1 MENCPKKNFCF
12 RKGVFFWGGISNNN
26 IIYAKAKLPN
36 IQIKFLILKFNFGTW
51 FFLILKFS
59 AGSNGYKKINK
70 LILFNCSL
78 DSVVVCLL
86 ACLSL
91 KFIL

>member
-1 MENCPKKNFCF
+1 
-12 RKGVFFWGGISNNN
+12 
-26 IIYAKAKLPN
+26 LPN
-36 IQIKFLILKFNFGTW
+36 IQIKFLIFNFNFGTW